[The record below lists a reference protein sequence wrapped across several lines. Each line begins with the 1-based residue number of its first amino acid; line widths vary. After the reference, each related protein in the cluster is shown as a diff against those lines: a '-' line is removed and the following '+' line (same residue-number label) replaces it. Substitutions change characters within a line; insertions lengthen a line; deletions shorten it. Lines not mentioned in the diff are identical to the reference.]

1 MKIMLSWAVS
11 EGYDLRRVVLCG
23 FSVGTFSA
31 LILPGMM
38 PRVLI
43 SPFSG
48 IIPLVEEQEARFEGE
63 PLDNIENAEKVRARV
78 LLIHGRK

>member
-31 LILPGMM
+31 LIPPGMM